1 MTKNEWRD
9 IGKSRRQALS
19 AAERDWQSQALVRMI
34 CADPRMIRAET
45 VLLFLSFA
53 SEWNTDALIRAA
65 WAEGKNRLPHPHAAR
80 SRDGSLP
87 LHAPDTSCHHP
98 RCAAG
103 DPRRRRRAHR
113 AHADRLLPRARA
125 PLRSLRHPS
134 RLRRWLLRP
143 LPAKAFRELHHPGR
157 RLRLPARR

>member
-19 AAERDWQSQALVRMI
+19 AAERDWQSQALVRKI

-65 WAEGKNRLPHPHAAR
+65 FREEIPGTTKFIIAQRVASVEDSDLIIIMNEGKIAATGTHEGLLATNRIYQETYYSQNKAGASSDKLKEVLAEEDAEAAE
-80 SRDGSLP
+80 
-87 LHAPDTSCHHP
+87 ATSS
-98 RCAAG
+98 AIG
-103 DPRRRRRAHR
+103 KLS
-113 AHADRLLPRARA
+113 ADKGGE
-125 PLRSLRHPS
+125 
-134 RLRRWLLRP
+134 
-143 LPAKAFRELHHPGR
+143 KA
-157 RLRLPARR
+157 